1 MLKELH
7 KKTGDFWWYSI
18 LIFTACR
25 SGDIIQAFIG
35 LWLVPRYVGQ
45 DELGVV
51 LPLQQ
56 LCGLFAVP
64 LSVLAVV
71 FSKYVNTYATHGEY
85 GKVKS
90 FILDVLLTA
99 SFIFTVS
106 IGLAYITIP
115 HFYDRLRISSGSL
128 TLLVLAAGLTGNISS
143 LLNNALQGLKQFK
156 TLTIVNMV
164 AAPIRLIT
172 LIIAMPFRA
181 LSGYLLGQVTP
192 SAVTSIIAAFAIHR
206 KLHKIKPDISWRSDI
221 PKILCYLWPV
231 AIFTTF
237 TALFGTISATVYR
250 QRLPEIESSAY
261 YLISRFAETAGYIG
275 VSMMVILFPLAAEAH
290 EKGEEDTSSMWR
302 TIAVT
307 LISTVILSST
317 FAVTGSFL
325 FSLTEIW
332 HSYLPYIN
340 LLPWTTL
347 TIGMGTTINIVVSYE
362 MACRRFGIPFF
373 IIIFNLL
380 ITTILVSF
388 TGWDFYRGIL
398 SDSLIAWIA
407 THNLSNLTRL
417 TWFNGISAAI
427 QLIIL
432 FIVISYRTKS
442 KKT

>member
-1 MLKELH
+1 MLKGLH

-90 FILDVLLTA
+90 FIFDVLLTA

-128 TLLVLAAGLTGNISS
+128 TLLVLAAGLTGNISL
-143 LLNNALQGLKQFK
+143 LLNNALQGLKKFK
-156 TLTIVNMV
+156 ILTIVNIV

-172 LIIAMPFRA
+172 LVLAMPFRA
-181 LSGYLLGQVTP
+181 LSGYILGQATP
-192 SAVTSIIAAFAIHR
+192 SAATSLIAAFAIHYGLR
-206 KLHKIKPDISWRSDI
+206 GITPDTSWRKDI
-221 PKILCYLWPV
+221 PKILRYLWPV
-231 AIFTTF
+231 AIFTALT
-237 TALFGTISATVYR
+237 TLFGTISATVYR

-275 VSMMVILFPLAAEAH
+275 ISTMVILFPLAAEAH
-290 EKGEEDTSSMWR
+290 EKGKEDPSPMWR
-302 TIAVT
+302 TITIT
-307 LISTVILSST
+307 LITSVILACAFT
-317 FAVTGSFL
+317 FFAPLL

-332 HSYLPYIN
+332 HTFLPYAH
-340 LLPWTTL
+340 LLSWTTL
-347 TIGMGTTINIVVSYE
+347 IIGMGTSINIVISYE

-373 IIIFNLL
+373 IVIFNLL
-380 ITTILVSF
+380 ITAVLVSF

-398 SDSLIAWIA
+398 PDSMIDWMA
-407 THNLSNLTRL
+407 THNLSSLNRL
-417 TWFNGISAAI
+417 TWFNGISATI
-427 QLIIL
+427 QIIIL
-432 FIVISYRTKS
+432 LAIMHIRRSVR
-442 KKT
+442 